1 MNKIQK
7 EKSESKNFRFFSS
20 KTKIRVVQIALLTL
34 LLSAAAMG
42 GTYAYL
48 MANTTP
54 VANDFTFAMPAVT
67 INEPSVDPAH
77 VAWGA
82 TSKPVSLSIPANTIG
97 GAVRA
102 SIIPMLKDA
111 AGNMIA
117 VPTGPMT
124 APSAANTIIMGDIT
138 LHFASDW
145 STNWFFRD
153 GFFYY
158 REALGTGQTTA
169 LLLEGVTLTTNT
181 PEMITKY
188 QAIVVDIEV
197 MADVLQADQSALSNW
212 GITIDSDG
220 NIS

>member
-20 KTKIRVVQIALLTL
+20 KTKIRIVQIALLTF

-54 VANDFTFAMPAVT
+54 VENNFTFGMPAVT
-67 INEPSVDPAH
+67 INELSVDPAQ

-82 TSKPVSLSIPANTIG
+82 TSKQVSLSIPPTAIG

-102 SIIPMLKDA
+102 AIVPMLKDA

-117 VPTGPMT
+117 VPTGPLT
-124 APSAANTIIMGDIT
+124 DPSAANTIVMGDIT

-158 REALGTGQTTA
+158 KKALDTGQTTA

-188 QAIVVDIEV
+188 QTIVVDIEV
-197 MADVLQADQSALSNW
+197 MADVLQADQSALLNW